1 MKMWPLKAHCCLW
14 FGSLSGILPFVFLFA
29 RDHLGMSATAVGA
42 LFSVLPF
49 VAAIA
54 KPLACS
60 AADHNG
66 KYSTGLLLSQVF
78 ALSGYGFMLSIP
90 AAHSLLSNDALWYI
104 FCLLA
109 LVANTSMGIGISL
122 TDYLVMHEVNH
133 INQHGG
139 NTNYGN
145 FRIWGTVGFGAF
157 GILAGILNRN
167 AGGSFLYLP
176 GLIMFIVVEILDIG
190 CVYRFYH
197 IPRLASS
204 KGKPALS
211 QDENF
216 QISKSADGE
225 FAITNGNSN
234 APEDIAAYSPTTT
247 NDIPRITRP
256 PYLSRLYG
264 NIKQTATSITTI
276 LMQILRLFYRYPSL
290 LQHCFIIFCF
300 GILTALHWSYF
311 FWFLKDMRGDD
322 SLLMGL
328 CLFVNS
334 FIGEIPIFLIAYMII
349 QRIGPVLSLCISL
362 SAFGV
367 RYLCYGYLIKKGTGV
382 YWDVLLIE
390 TLQGLCFSLFYV
402 CMTHV
407 AQFYANKCE
416 KMTAFELT
424 ETVENGHSSNLSN
437 SRPPS
442 VDDVAEGEFE
452 SNISGQSKMN
462 SLRPVV
468 LTPQCENKMIKPSA
482 TMQGLTSGCYEGLG
496 LGVGSLLGGFLI
508 DQISVFSI
516 WRISG
521 FFSLALVLFNLIIE
535 LIKVVRRKL
544 TNGRAA
550 NDG

>member
-157 GILAGILNRN
+157 GKTVFSFEKQKLIFQFLSHGSTFLGILAGILNRN

-197 IPRLASS
+197 IPRFASS

-211 QDENF
+211 HDENF

-247 NDIPRITRP
+247 NDIPRITRV
-256 PYLSRLYG
+256 SC
-264 NIKQTATSITTI
+264 
-276 LMQILRLFYRYPSL
+276 LRQPR
-290 LQHCFIIFCF
+290 IF
-300 GILTALHWSYF
+300 
-311 FWFLKDMRGDD
+311 
-322 SLLMGL
+322 
-328 CLFVNS
+328 
-334 FIGEIPIFLIAYMII
+334 
-349 QRIGPVLSLCISL
+349 
-362 SAFGV
+362 
-367 RYLCYGYLIKKGTGV
+367 
-382 YWDVLLIE
+382 
-390 TLQGLCFSLFYV
+390 
-402 CMTHV
+402 
-407 AQFYANKCE
+407 
-416 KMTAFELT
+416 
-424 ETVENGHSSNLSN
+424 
-437 SRPPS
+437 
-442 VDDVAEGEFE
+442 
-452 SNISGQSKMN
+452 
-462 SLRPVV
+462 
-468 LTPQCENKMIKPSA
+468 
-482 TMQGLTSGCYEGLG
+482 
-496 LGVGSLLGGFLI
+496 
-508 DQISVFSI
+508 
-516 WRISG
+516 
-521 FFSLALVLFNLIIE
+521 
-535 LIKVVRRKL
+535 
-544 TNGRAA
+544 
-550 NDG
+550 